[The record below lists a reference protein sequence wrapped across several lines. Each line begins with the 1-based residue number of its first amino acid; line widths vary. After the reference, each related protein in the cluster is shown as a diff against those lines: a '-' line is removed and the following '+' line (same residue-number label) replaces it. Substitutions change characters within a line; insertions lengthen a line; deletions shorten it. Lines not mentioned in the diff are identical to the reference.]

1 MLERVFLHL
10 INMSFTSSIVIAAVL
25 LLRLLLKK
33 APRRFSYLLW
43 AVVLFRLLCP
53 FTLESSFSLVR
64 VNPTP
69 LSSDVIH
76 SDAPQV
82 NTGLPVVDDAIN
94 GTLTDA
100 VPNTPQTPPQNI
112 PQTPSQDITPNVPSN
127 PGVSQPPSQ
136 DVTPDTPLNTPV
148 TTPETPAETVS
159 AWHIAAWV
167 WIGGIGV
174 MAIYSVVS
182 LLHLRRRLV
191 GATPLC
197 DNVWLADH
205 IDTAFVLGLFR
216 PKIYIPSTTKEQERE
231 YILMHERTH
240 IQHGDHIVRLIAFI
254 VLAVYW
260 FHPLVWVAFLLST
273 RDMEMACDESVL
285 KKLGPDIRTAY
296 SQSLLNFATGRRRI
310 AATPLAFGEDN
321 PKSRIRNI
329 LSYKKPTLWAIIAGV
344 TACCVAAV
352 CLLTTATPA
361 KPTDDD
367 VDGGTDGGSTTKPQ
381 EDEIISTGDETGVW
395 HRVAYAEDGE
405 DTLTE
410 YELTIEKENDT
421 RWYTLKVWDYV
432 PKTDGVVALKD
443 VEPITYDGK
452 TYVANHLEDSGR
464 KQAETD
470 EYGNYIVDANRLD
483 GVIVYHID
491 WTDDP
496 ISDYLIVGVERR
508 VKFIRSREMPMEPD
522 ALLGDWYY
530 LLYNPNGSKP
540 WFDKE
545 HIHISKTESGLR
557 IEKITYSY
565 AHGGTDFTYDG
576 NGFTLTERKDSSEI
590 AGIVEN
596 TLFDNDMLNPFRNQ
610 YIYQK
615 GENILRNES
624 NDMVYY
630 GRNENLPDIE
640 QYRPFLKEWEYA
652 AHRWNGGKESFY
664 SSSLRF
670 SINNIGLLLESGE
683 SEYGEPTEY
692 TDPDHY
698 RFKYNGKDFAFVG
711 GGGGCSL
718 MIRESENVLVES
730 DSDPRRFVLDPE
742 KETLTVTEAFNGST
756 ETTVVYDTKMS
767 AEDGIFVE
775 LGDITPNEDKYLG
788 DWYNWKYEVFD
799 EQRLS
804 LRHLHIEKTEEAN
817 QVNITETYV
826 TYWNGG
832 TDLTY
837 NGIGFKETNRHETK
851 KTFTIYTDALR
862 DGQTVYKLEGDALIN
877 SQMNTRYVRDDTP
890 PDPTPYLPYMKD
902 WWHVDHWWRDGIE
915 YFSIATWDMSLTTDG
930 FKAVN
935 DTEFYVADK
944 DLVPASDLLY
954 IQVNGKYFIQYDD
967 QGFTAHISLKDGL
980 VQEGTNYVGATK
992 RNDFRFVLDPDKETL
1007 TVTTNE
1013 YTGVSTT
1020 IVYDTRMSAENGI
1033 YVDLGDLSNPT
1044 NPQEAVT
1051 DTGDESG
1058 VWHYIEQYENKLVE
1072 YELTVEKEASVL
1084 WATLKKWVYE
1094 PKSDKI
1100 TALSGFNSIKYNGK
1114 IFMVTQFM
1122 DSGRT
1127 RCTKDDRGRYRIQ
1140 TAFCSHA
1147 DFFYQAETG
1156 QLTLTFNLVDML
1168 IFTRARTLPN
1178 GAQKV
1183 PADPSVT
1190 NAEDKFLGDWYFA
1203 KYNPNALTPSFTEE
1217 HVNIFRADGGLRAKV
1232 TTYQYAYGGTDF
1244 TYDGKGFALTERSVR
1259 EAAFDIYGDSI
1270 HSVDANFPEFTY
1282 LKDEG
1287 VLYSEN
1293 RDRHYGRSRAL
1304 PDIEPYRPYLKTW
1317 KYIKYYWQHGQ
1328 QHFGTTSWEFMI
1340 TNTGLI
1346 AGLGEATYAEATR
1359 DYTSDDYKFQYN
1371 GTNYVFVGGG
1381 SRGARVRPESK
1392 NVLAGSALSGGG
1404 STYRFVLDP
1413 QKETL
1418 TVTETY
1424 GDKVYTTVFDTKM
1437 NIENGIFDGKEDL
1450 PPLNPE
1456 SLNLWADGEVR
1467 FVPTDTKNGT
1477 ELLLAEE
1484 DAVKLADM
1492 LNAYKW
1498 ESKAYK
1504 GTGDYI
1510 FTIDGHEISVD
1521 VEECWF
1527 NLLDGNGTPMMKS
1540 VKLQDATHIDA
1551 FKDLLAKAT
1560 EA

>member
-10 INMSFTSSIVIAAVL
+10 LNMSFTGGIVILAVM

-53 FTLESSFSLVR
+53 FTLESAFSLVR
-64 VNPTP
+64 VNPAPLTEEIITSDTP
-69 LSSDVIH
+69 HVD
-76 SDAPQV
+76 
-82 NTGLPVVDDAIN
+82 TGLPVVDDAIN
-94 GTLTDA
+94 GALTDTY
-100 VPNTPQTPPQNI
+100 PDTPTVPPQNI
-112 PQTPSQDITPNVPSN
+112 PQDNLQNNQQNIQQNPPQNNQQNTTPNTPQN
-127 PGVSQPPSQ
+127 P
-136 DVTPDTPLNTPV
+136 PV
-148 TTPETPAETVS
+148 TTPEPPAEKVS
-159 AWHIAAWV
+159 PWHVASIV
-167 WIGGIGV
+167 WLCGIGV

-182 LLHLRRRLV
+182 LWRLRRQLV
-191 GATPLC
+191 GAMRLRE
-197 DNVWLADH
+197 NIWLADH

-216 PKIYIPSTTKEQERE
+216 PKIYLPSTVKEEERQ
-231 YILMHERTH
+231 YILLHEQTH
-240 IQHGDHIVRLIAFI
+240 IRHGDHIVRLIAFI
-254 VLAVYW
+254 VLAIYW
-260 FHPLVWVAFLLST
+260 VHPLVWVAFLLST

-285 KKLGPDIRTAY
+285 KKLGADVRTAY
-296 SQSLLNFATGRRRI
+296 SQSLLNFTTKRRRI
-310 AATPLAFGEDN
+310 AATPLAFGEGDS
-321 PKSRIRNI
+321 KKRIRNI
-329 LSYKKPTLWAIIAGV
+329 LHYKKPALWAIIAGV

-352 CLLTTATPA
+352 CLLTTAAPS
-361 KPTDDD
+361 KPTDDEN
-367 VDGGTDGGSTTKPQ
+367 DGTNGGSTTKPQ
-381 EDEIISTGDETGVW
+381 EDEVISTGDETGVW
-395 HRVAYAEDGE
+395 HRVAYAENGE

-421 RWYTLKVWDYV
+421 LWYTLKVWDYV
-432 PKTDGVVALKD
+432 PQTDGIVSLKD

-452 TYVANHLEDSGR
+452 TYVTNHLEDSGR
-464 KQAETD
+464 KQAETN
-470 EYGNYIVDANRLD
+470 EYGSYVLHASRLD
-483 GVIVYHID
+483 GQLNRHLNWD
-491 WTDDP
+491 GGNP
-496 ISDYLIVGVERR
+496 NEDYLTVGGVSI
-508 VKFIRSREMPMEPD
+508 KFIRSRVMPMEPD

-540 WFDKE
+540 WFNKE
-545 HIHISKTESGLR
+545 HIYISKTESGLR
-557 IEKITYSY
+557 IEKITYGY
-565 AHGGTDFTYDG
+565 AYGGTDFTYDG
-576 NGFTLTERKDSSEI
+576 NGFTLTGRTDSSENI
-590 AGIVEN
+590 GIVEN
-596 TLFDNDMLNPFRNQ
+596 TLFTNDMLTADHPYRNQ

-624 NDMVYY
+624 NDMAYY

-640 QYRPFLKEWEYA
+640 QYRPFLKEWGYA
-652 AHRWNGGKESFY
+652 AHRLRDGKDSFY

-683 SEYGEPTEY
+683 GSYAEPTED

-718 MIRESENVLVES
+718 VIRESENVLVGSGS
-730 DSDPRRFVLDPE
+730 DSSRFVLDPE
-742 KETLTVTEAFNGST
+742 KETMTVIQTDNT
-756 ETTVVYDTKMS
+756 KVYDTKMS
-767 AEDGIFVE
+767 LEDGIFVE
-775 LGDITPNEDKYLG
+775 LGDDTPNEDKYLG
-788 DWYNWKYEVFD
+788 DWYNWQYEIFD

-804 LRHLHIEKTEEAN
+804 LRHLHIEKTKEADK
-817 QVNITETYV
+817 VNITETYIY
-826 TYWNGG
+826 YWDGG

-837 NGIGFKETNRHETK
+837 NGIGFKETSRHETK

-862 DGQTVYKLEGDALIN
+862 DGQTVYKLEGNALVN
-877 SQMNTRYVRDDTP
+877 SQMNKRYVRDDTP

-902 WWHVDHWWRDGIE
+902 WWHVDHWWRDGVE
-915 YFSIATWDMSLTTDG
+915 YFSIATWNMSLTTDG
-930 FKAVN
+930 FKAEN

-1020 IVYDTRMSAENGI
+1020 IVYDTKMSAENGI

-1100 TALSGFNSIKYNGK
+1100 TALSGFNSIKHNGK
-1114 IFMVTQFM
+1114 TFMVTQFM

-1127 RCTKDDRGRYRIQ
+1127 RCTKDDRGRYRLVTSFLHGNITRNQ
-1140 TAFCSHA
+1140 
-1147 DFFYQAETG
+1147 DED
-1156 QLTLTFNLVDML
+1156 TLLLDIYPEKFS
-1168 IFTRARTLPN
+1168 FTRARTLPK

-1183 PADPSVT
+1183 PADPSVI

-1203 KYNPNALTPSFTEE
+1203 KYDPDSYRPSFTEE

-1244 TYDGKGFALTERSVR
+1244 VYDGNGFTLTGRSERES
-1259 EAAFDIYGDSI
+1259 AFAIYGDSL
-1270 HSVDANFPEFTY
+1270 HSVNANYPEFTY

-1328 QHFGTTSWEFMI
+1328 QHFGTTSWSFAV

-1346 AGLGEATYAEATR
+1346 AGLGEGTYAEAT
-1359 DYTSDDYKFQYN
+1359 SDHDRSDYKFQYN
-1371 GTNYVFVGGG
+1371 GTNYVFAGGG
-1381 SRGARVRPESK
+1381 SRGARVRPESQ
-1392 NVLAGSALSGGG
+1392 NVLVGSALSGGD
-1404 STYRFVLDP
+1404 TIYRFVLDP
-1413 QKETL
+1413 AKETL

-1437 NIENGIFDGKEDL
+1437 NIENGIFVGKEDL
-1450 PPLNPE
+1450 P
-1456 SLNLWADGEVR
+1456 
-1467 FVPTDTKNGT
+1467 
-1477 ELLLAEE
+1477 
-1484 DAVKLADM
+1484 
-1492 LNAYKW
+1492 
-1498 ESKAYK
+1498 
-1504 GTGDYI
+1504 
-1510 FTIDGHEISVD
+1510 
-1521 VEECWF
+1521 
-1527 NLLDGNGTPMMKS
+1527 
-1540 VKLQDATHIDA
+1540 
-1551 FKDLLAKAT
+1551 
-1560 EA
+1560 